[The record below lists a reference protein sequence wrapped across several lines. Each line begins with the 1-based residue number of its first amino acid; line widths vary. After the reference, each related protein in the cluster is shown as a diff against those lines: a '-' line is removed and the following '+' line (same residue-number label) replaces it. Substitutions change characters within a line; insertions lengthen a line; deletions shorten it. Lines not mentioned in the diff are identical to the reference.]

1 MFPFNP
7 EYNYLWAVK
16 NSKIPLPPHP
26 HAATK
31 FWQGWEN
38 WRTLKHSFARKSQ
51 ADYDIIASHF
61 HSPCLLVRKN
71 RRPTC
76 TIPTGC
82 GFTQK
87 NRWQKETTKNASH
100 RRPPCHCRYGAA
112 LEQNPKYPGV
122 PMKNRAV
129 DRAHAVVRAGH
140 HHVRWFQTADA
151 RASTAW
157 AGFYLETC

>member
-16 NSKIPLPPHP
+16 NSKIPLPQQP

-38 WRTLKHSFARKSQ
+38 WRTLEHSFARKSQ

-71 RRPTC
+71 RRQTC

-112 LEQNPKYPGV
+112 LEQNRIPTFPWRTGRWTVLMPSSEQATTMSAGSKQ
-122 PMKNRAV
+122 PMQELLQLGL
-129 DRAHAVVRAGH
+129 D
-140 HHVRWFQTADA
+140 FT
-151 RASTAW
+151 
-157 AGFYLETC
+157 